1 MVRYCS
7 QLNTKLSP
15 FYAQLDPIVYDR
27 VRNVSSTLITPR
39 ILASYNE
46 RFISDIVHRESRIGT
61 TSHGNYEVLRITTN
75 TRQEAKR
82 AYL

>member
-7 QLNTKLSP
+7 ELNTKLSL

-46 RFISDIVHRESRIGT
+46 RFISDIVHRGSRTST
-61 TSHGNYEVLRITTN
+61 TSHGNYEVLRITMN
-75 TRQEAKR
+75 TREEAKR